1 MFSLL
6 RSLYLRRTVAI
17 FISFTLFI
25 NLTVEG
31 FSQVFSQAL
40 PKDNQEL
47 NSSLDKMQEKFLQAK
62 NSPIIDTYSNLTP
75 RLYEGDATQKR
86 LKEIQIEVFTKYI
99 YNPAQDLGNQTPQEK
114 LEFGEFSSKYKANIK
129 SEFSKTYKLLDKEYQ
144 KNREEIDT
152 AIKQYPDLEGKRQQ
166 SYNELDTWHKSAS
179 QSLNEQ
185 LTNALSNVKED
196 YDAYSREYD
205 SLLEESYQELLKD
218 LRALINEYFSIYK
231 KNKNKAA
238 DTVLWVSSD
247 LLTHYPLSDN
257 IFTDEQIDILL
268 SLFRNKLEENSKR
281 CLKEGQCNLE
291 IASIYGLAVLSKDSA
306 AKGPD
311 AYLIENFM
319 SKALSSPAS
328 TQVASIGFASILS
341 MEGYEA
347 ARSFLAFAT
356 SKEQKKQTP
365 DLSFETPVK
374 NRIERNGSL
383 LGPLSQN
390 GQYSTEGGE
399 TGNIWYDIALMLS
412 EDGSPKSLEM
422 LRTFGVEKCE
432 FILDKSLL
440 GKEKGFIIE
449 CDGIAPFLAGA
460 LAGGKSGAE
469 KYTLPIKMIGEQF
482 FLEDGSIET
491 ANENKA
497 LKSQRIA
504 DTSKANLD
512 AYAAQE
518 GLDRAAVIAK
528 YFINM
533 HLSDV
538 PANQEKLIDTSIL
551 GIYPQIQKASLGK
564 YAVIDSARFTFAE
577 RNYKQAKLYLNLAKG
592 ADIIF
597 TIYCFYDLALL
608 GTRIYNIIKL
618 SRLKG
623 VSRMVF
629 LKNNIVAFQK
639 IKAKRIKRLE
649 RFNSFKNHIKIA
661 APDLPLFANAGS
673 KLPRP
678 FLGAIGVTGG
688 ANVLNPVAAKNI
700 TGQTLAFAEAAAPK
714 PASGIIVGAAIDKA
728 LKAVTYDSKAGAFKM
743 EESLMSSKEGK
754 QIHNILNGALA
765 RINTTYNHG
774 GLTNVKGSVYR
785 KIVGAQ
791 IKSDFIKA
799 EIETSA
805 VPGFI
810 KKIEKI
816 KELNFV
822 PSELPAKTAN
832 GKIPLTI
839 YNTLKETLT
848 PAPAYFEVSRKIPG
862 IKTKDMASVIIA
874 TKENGLADLHILS
887 KNGDIVKPA
896 FFKLPI
902 PESEI
907 KNLAEYSYES
917 SSYIP
922 LRLKLA
928 PAGDKVS
935 GFKNIWHRA
944 SSKFI
949 SKDKQFAA
957 EGNFLLER
965 NGQHIKTDLRFSTS
979 KKYQGINS
987 LIRNDGVIGFV
998 NADKGPIIEGGTFNL
1013 PKKELGNFAK
1023 LMESSSWKNLAP
1035 LNMSIG
1041 GSPNKMSTLNYT
1053 SFISL
1058 SAASTSL
1065 ASPLAENFEKID
1077 EKQATLIT
1085 LSFPYAASLFSPLIT
1100 PFVKR
1105 YGATKLLA
1113 GSMATASAA
1122 TLLPIFFGYHGGG
1135 HIHRGNPD
1143 NPSIYPLYVSAA
1155 LIGVASALTR
1165 SSFTPLITQVGGK
1178 SNTLKSMAFKSL
1190 SSFVMITP
1198 PLFFQMPGYIR
1209 GSYKQKKYY
1218 TKPDGSYYFSS
1229 TGKPIEKEYLDFSFA
1244 YPILAAMSGLAAYK
1258 IMASKFPSDI
1268 GRVKNYKFASLIKD
1282 GTKTGALASMR
1293 GVLKEGGHSTA
1304 LLFKKADILIPT
1316 ATAFMM
1322 TGAESSILFKYSQK
1336 RSDEYI
1342 RASGVNNI
1350 FAPLLTAATIAAT
1363 GFAVRMSSKS
1373 VTKLFGGEANPATF
1387 RRIFGFSLGTAALG
1401 GGLMYGFKDNPAMF
1415 YTGLALASAGFANAT
1430 NSALWMGIDNLK
1442 AAKFS
1447 EEVITSYKTTFPI
1460 SQLGLAAV
1468 PMLFSGNA
1476 DRMVKN
1482 DKSLSRNDALQ
1493 KNLWMPMV
1501 SMGAAGILA
1510 ARTAGIIKK
1519 SNLKKAVLVATQLAA
1534 DVTTTFK
1541 DAALIL
1547 PAGTIGVT
1555 KGLVDGYSVNG
1566 INPVAPSM
1574 PTFEKAAEILPYNAK
1589 TSPFLLQP
1597 KVNVKTPPLKVQMP
1611 SFIERAKQIL
1621 PLNASYPLL
1630 PKLPGIKAPVTS
1642 AQKPQ
1647 TWTLQNH

>member
-17 FISFTLFI
+17 FISFTLFV

-31 FSQVFSQAL
+31 FSQVFSQTL
-40 PKDNQEL
+40 PKDNKEL
-47 NSSLDKMQEKFLQAK
+47 NISLDKMQEKFLQAK

-75 RLYEGDATQKR
+75 RSYEGDAIQKR
-86 LKEIQIEVFTKYI
+86 LKEIQLEVFTKYI
-99 YNPAQDLGNQTPQEK
+99 YNPAHDLGNQTPQEK
-114 LEFGEFSSKYKANIK
+114 LEFGEFYSKYKANIK
-129 SEFSKTYKLLDKEYQ
+129 SEFSKTSKLLDKEYQ
-144 KNREEIDT
+144 KNREEIDA

-166 SYNELDTWHKSAS
+166 SYNELDTWHKSANEILS
-179 QSLNEQ
+179 EQ
-185 LTNALSNVKED
+185 LTNALSNVKQD

-205 SLLEESYQELLKD
+205 SLLEESYQELLKN

-247 LLTHYPLSDN
+247 LLTHYPLTDN
-257 IFTDEQIDILL
+257 IFTDEQINILL

-281 CLKEGQCNLE
+281 CLKEGRCNLE
-291 IASIYGLAVLSKDSA
+291 IASIYGLSVLSKDSA

-341 MEGYEA
+341 MEAYEA

-356 SKEQKKQTP
+356 SKEQKTETP
-365 DLSFETPVK
+365 DILSFQTPVK
-374 NRIERNGSL
+374 NRIERKGSL

-390 GQYSTEGGE
+390 GQYSTEEGE

-449 CDGIAPFLAGA
+449 CNGIAPFLAGA

-469 KYTLPIKMIGEQF
+469 KYTLPIKMKGEQF

-491 ANENKA
+491 VNENKA

-512 AYAAQE
+512 AYAARE

-528 YFINM
+528 YFIDM

-538 PANQEKLIDTSIL
+538 PADEEKLIDTSIL

-564 YAVIDSARFTFAE
+564 YAVIDDARFTFAE
-577 RNYKQAKLYLNLAKG
+577 RSYKQAKLYLNLAKG

-597 TIYCFYDLALL
+597 TIACFYDLGLL
-608 GTRIYNIIKL
+608 GARIYNIIKL

-661 APDLPLFANAGS
+661 APDLPLFTNAGS
-673 KLPRP
+673 KLPKP
-678 FLGAIGVTGG
+678 FLGAIGLAGG
-688 ANVLNPVAAKNI
+688 AKVLNPIAVKNI
-700 TGQTLAFAEAAAPK
+700 TGQALAFAEAAASK
-714 PASGIIVGAAIDKA
+714 PASGILTGAVIDKA

-743 EESLMSSKEGK
+743 EESLMSSNEGK

-765 RINTTYNHG
+765 RINTTYQHG

-785 KIVGAQ
+785 QAVGTQ
-791 IKSDFIKA
+791 IKSDFIRSK
-799 EIETSA
+799 IETSA

-810 KKIEKI
+810 KKIEKT

-822 PSELPAKTAN
+822 PSGISARATN

-839 YNTLKETLT
+839 YNSLKGTVT
-848 PAPAYFEVSRKIPG
+848 PAPVYFDVTKKISG
-862 IKTKDMASVIIA
+862 IKTKNMASVILA
-874 TKENGLADLHILS
+874 TKKNGSAELHILTNDGS
-887 KNGDIVKPA
+887 ILKPS

-902 PESEI
+902 PASQI
-907 KNLAEYSYES
+907 KTFAEYSLES
-917 SSYIP
+917 SSYNP
-922 LRLKLA
+922 LRLKLT
-928 PAGDKVS
+928 PAADNFS
-935 GFKNIWHRA
+935 GLKNIWDRNL
-944 SSKFI
+944 SRFI
-949 SKDKQFAA
+949 SKEKQFAA
-957 EGNFLLER
+957 EGELFLER
-965 NGQHIKTDLRFSTS
+965 NGQHIRTNLRFSTN
-979 KKYQGINS
+979 KKYQGIHS
-987 LIRNDGVIGFV
+987 LIRNDGAVGLV
-998 NADKGPIIEGGTFNL
+998 NADKGLLIKDGSFNL
-1013 PKKELGNFAK
+1013 PKRELGNFAK
-1023 LMESSSWKNLAP
+1023 LLENSSWEKLSP

-1041 GSPNKMSTLNYT
+1041 GSLNKMSTLNYT

-1085 LSFPYAASLFSPLIT
+1085 LSFPYLASLFSPLIT

-1122 TLLPIFFGYHGGG
+1122 TLIPIFFGYHGGG

-1165 SSFTPLITQVGGK
+1165 SSFTPLITEVGGK

-1190 SSFVMITP
+1190 SAFVMIAP

-1209 GSYKQKKYY
+1209 GNYNQKTYY

-1229 TGKPIEKEYLDFSFA
+1229 TGKPIEKQYLDFSFA

-1268 GRVKNYKFASLIKD
+1268 GRIKNYKFASLIGD

-1293 GVLKEGGHSTA
+1293 GVLKEGGRSSA
-1304 LLFKKADILIPT
+1304 LLFKKADILVPT

-1350 FAPLLTAATIAAT
+1350 FVPLLATATVAAT
-1363 GFAVRMSSKS
+1363 GFGIRIASKS
-1373 VTKLFGGEANPATF
+1373 VTKVFGGEANPATL

-1401 GGLMYGFKDNPAMF
+1401 GGLMYGSKDNPAMF
-1415 YTGLALASAGFANAT
+1415 YTGLALASLGFANAT
-1430 NSALWMGIDNLK
+1430 NSMLLIGTDNL

-1447 EEVITSYKTTFPI
+1447 KDIITSYKTTFPI

-1468 PMLFSGNA
+1468 PMVFSGNA
-1476 DRMVKN
+1476 DRMVEN

-1493 KNLWMPMV
+1493 KNLWMPMA

-1510 ARTAGIIKK
+1510 ARTTGI
-1519 SNLKKAVLVATQLAA
+1519 LKKANLAITQLAT
-1534 DVTTTFK
+1534 DVATSFK
-1541 DAALIL
+1541 NAALIL
-1547 PAGTIGVT
+1547 PAGTVGIT

-1566 INPVAPSM
+1566 INPAAQLP
-1574 PTFEKAAEILPYNAK
+1574 PTLEKATEILPYNAK
-1589 TSPFLLQP
+1589 TSPFLPQP
-1597 KVNVKTPPLKVQMP
+1597 NVNIKTPSLKVQMP
-1611 SFIERAKQIL
+1611 SFIERTKQIL
-1621 PLNASYPLL
+1621 PFNAAYPLL
-1630 PKLPGIKAPVTS
+1630 PKLSGSIKAPVTS

-1647 TWTLQNH
+1647 VLALSNH